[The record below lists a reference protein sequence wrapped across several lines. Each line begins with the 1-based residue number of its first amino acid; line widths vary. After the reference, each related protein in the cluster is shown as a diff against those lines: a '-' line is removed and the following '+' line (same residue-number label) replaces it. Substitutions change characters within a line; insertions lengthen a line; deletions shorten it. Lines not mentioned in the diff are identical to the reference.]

1 MHKILHVHL
10 IKILIMSDIVKV
22 RGRHGTNTLDIAI
35 PAKLSKEFN
44 INAGDL
50 FKVDIINE
58 DTIIIKYELIYKN
71 K

>member
-1 MHKILHVHL
+1 MTE
-10 IKILIMSDIVKV
+10 DIVKV
-22 RGRHGTNTLDIAI
+22 RGRQGTKSLDITI

-50 FKVDIINE
+50 FKVNIINE
-58 DTIIIKYELIYKN
+58 DTMIIKYELIYKN

>member
-1 MHKILHVHL
+1 
-10 IKILIMSDIVKV
+10 MSDDIVKV
-22 RGRHGTNTLDIAI
+22 RGRQGTKSLDITI

-50 FKVDIINE
+50 FKVNIINE
-58 DTIIIKYELIYKN
+58 NTIIIKYELIYKN

>member
-1 MHKILHVHL
+1 MTD
-10 IKILIMSDIVKV
+10 DIVKV
-22 RGRHGTNTLDIAI
+22 RGRQGTKSLDITI

-50 FKVDIINE
+50 FKVNIINE

>member
-1 MHKILHVHL
+1 MTE
-10 IKILIMSDIVKV
+10 DIVKV
-22 RGRHGTNTLDIAI
+22 RGRQGTKSLDITI

-50 FKVDIINE
+50 FKVNILNE

>member
-1 MHKILHVHL
+1 MTE
-10 IKILIMSDIVKV
+10 DIVKV
-22 RGRHGTNTLDIAI
+22 RGRQGTKSLDITI

-44 INAGDL
+44 IKPGDL
-50 FKVDIINE
+50 FKVNVTNE